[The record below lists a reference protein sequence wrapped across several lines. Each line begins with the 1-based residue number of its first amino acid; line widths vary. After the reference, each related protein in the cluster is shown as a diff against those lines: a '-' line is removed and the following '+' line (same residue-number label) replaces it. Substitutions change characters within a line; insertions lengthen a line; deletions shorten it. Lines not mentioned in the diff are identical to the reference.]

1 MFFILKGKASCRHSV
16 TQIKHFPKEMFVFTL
31 FAKINLPQRNWQNFQ
46 HLRRDFAFCQF
57 YLRCINCMWHATFI
71 ICCLQQKIPCCIL
84 GSCVLFMPRIGAH
97 RQVTANVAS
106 YCCPAAC
113 CAGKWSGNWVC
124 SCWLRLHFFFFF
136 FFENILIGVRVVT
149 LTKQKQLKFLR
160 QIMQCNHIQLIVM
173 LLKHIQN
180 KLFYWQRQPLQGTK
194 NERTPKI
201 I

>member
-1 MFFILKGKASCRHSV
+1 MPHSSSAACSKRFHVASSAV
-16 TQIKHFPKEMFVFTL
+16 V
-31 FAKINLPQRNWQNFQ
+31 
-46 HLRRDFAFCQF
+46 
-57 YLRCINCMWHATFI
+57 
-71 ICCLQQKIPCCIL
+71 CCLCRELERIDKLQQMLHHIVALLPVVLANEVEIESALVDCGCI
-84 GSCVLFMPRIGAH
+84 S
-97 RQVTANVAS
+97 
-106 YCCPAAC
+106 
-113 CAGKWSGNWVC
+113 
-124 SCWLRLHFFFFF
+124 FFF
-136 FFENILIGVRVVT
+136 FFENILIGVRVAT